1 RLSRPFFVIATQNP
15 VEFRGTY
22 PLPEAQ
28 MDRFGMQLALG
39 YVERMDE
46 IAILSAQQ
54 GDHPV
59 DTLAPCASLAD
70 IENLIR
76 ASEEIRVSEEIMGY
90 AVDLVAAT
98 RDIPEVQLAASPR
111 AALTLMKAGR
121 ALALFDGR
129 AFVTPDDIQELA
141 PEVIAHRLVLD
152 SQAKFSGLTARQIID
167 EVLASIPVPA

>member
-1 RLSRPFFVIATQNP
+1 
-15 VEFRGTY
+15 
-22 PLPEAQ
+22 
-28 MDRFGMQLALG
+28 
-39 YVERMDE
+39 
-46 IAILSAQQ
+46 
-54 GDHPV
+54 
-59 DTLAPCASLAD
+59 
-70 IENLIR
+70 
-76 ASEEIRVSEEIMGY
+76 GY